1 VTQRRL
7 GCREIS
13 KRGRRRT
20 APKPG
25 SAPPP
30 RPYSR
35 APDRPRFPSGHIL
48 APEPPPRPPNT
59 RTPPS
64 SQRRAARS
72 ALLAVWAGRGH
83 SGEPCAG
90 ASRTSPVFPS
100 PSSTAPGDT
109 LHAQDPYA
117 VSCPCAACRASYAH
131 IGSACFVEVLPGL
144 RIYLGQLSKARAG
157 QPGSLVEG
165 PAHVAFYW
173 CRVIGDP
180 RHY

>member
-1 VTQRRL
+1 MPGNQQARPAPHRPQSRDPLRRL
-7 GCREIS
+7 VPTAGPRTAPAFRPVIS
-13 KRGRRRT
+13 QRQSRPPARQTRGRR
-20 APKPG
+20 
-25 SAPPP
+25 
-30 RPYSR
+30 
-35 APDRPRFPSGHIL
+35 L
-48 APEPPPRPPNT
+48 AH
-59 RTPPS
+59 S
-64 SQRRAARS
+64 DARR
-72 ALLAVWAGRGH
+72 GRRCLRCGRGGGH

-90 ASRTSPVFPS
+90 SSRTSPVFPS

-109 LHAQDPYA
+109 LHAAMPGPLRSFVPVRGRPGVIRPY
-117 VSCPCAACRASYAH
+117 RLRR
-131 IGSACFVEVLPGL
+131 SACFVEVLPGL